1 MTNPIIILG
10 SSKSFGKTRKIIET
24 IINNL
29 DIPIIDLNT
38 LNISDYDY
46 EHKNHNDDYITLME
60 KVVKHDIIVLATPVY
75 WYSMSAIMK
84 KFIDRLSDL
93 LELRKD
99 IGYKLRGKKLFVI
112 ASYGGSST
120 KGFGDTFEQ
129 ICNYMGMEY
138 IGCSLICSSDNLE
151 LKKENEKNIIMA
163 RNIIFT

>member
-1 MTNPIIILG
+1 MTSPIIILG
-10 SSKSFGKTRKIIET
+10 SSKSFGETRKTIET
-24 IINNL
+24 IINN
-29 DIPIIDLNT
+29 INVPIIDLNT
-38 LNISDYDY
+38 LNISQYDY
-46 EHKNHNDDYITLME
+46 EHKNQNDDYITLME
-60 KVVKHDIIVLATPVY
+60 RVIEHDIIVLATPVY

-84 KFIDRLSDL
+84 IFIDRISDL
-93 LELRKD
+93 LHLRKD

-138 IGCSLICSSDNLE
+138 VGCSLICSSDNLE
-151 LKKENEKNIIMA
+151 LKKENESEIIKA